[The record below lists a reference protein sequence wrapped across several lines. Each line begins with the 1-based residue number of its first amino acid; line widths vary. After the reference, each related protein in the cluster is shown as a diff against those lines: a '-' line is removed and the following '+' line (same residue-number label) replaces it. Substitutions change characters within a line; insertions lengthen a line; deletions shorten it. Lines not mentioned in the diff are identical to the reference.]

1 MNLNMKHIS
10 KRSLPAALLA
20 IATIVPISLKAQP
33 DFARSE
39 YDQLQPFGY
48 ATCVSRTEASPTPN
62 NITGGGAYTYDEAMA
77 LLYDSQS
84 GKKVKILTAEDVTKD
99 DDIKNAIK
107 NNDIVILDG
116 SKGDF
121 VISKFITIQNT
132 GSETVSNNK
141 TVLGI
146 NNARLVTKW
155 HVTPE
160 VLDILK
166 KADVES
172 ASTTSGGGT
181 LSNGVHIDEQAE
193 YETRKA
199 LLEYFGNEDY
209 RNAGIFSVKRCKNLV
224 FRNLSFI
231 GPGSIDCSGNDL
243 LAIQY
248 SNNVW
253 VDHCEFIDGI
263 DGNFDISNESDFI
276 TASWNEFSYTDRSLM
291 HQNTSLIGGSD
302 SKVGDDDK
310 LTITFAY
317 NSWGAKCRA
326 RMPMA
331 RYGRFHMLNNY
342 FNCKGNKTAAI
353 NPRKCSEFYIE
364 GNYFEAGVKKIYEQ
378 KDATVVIWKDDNIT
392 VEPFNAPG
400 TVIGY
405 ELDGKTKGVVFTPPY
420 RYSKMPAEQVK
431 EDVKIYAG
439 PTIWGSTKSSVENA
453 TAINS
458 VTSVPVASDAT
469 YNLLGQK
476 VGANA
481 KGILVKNGKKFIK

>member
-1 MNLNMKHIS
+1 MKLIS
-10 KRSLPAALLA
+10 NKILPAALLA
-20 IATIVPISLKAQP
+20 IATIVPISLKAQS

-39 YDQLQPFGY
+39 YDLLQPFGY
-48 ATCVSRTEASPTPN
+48 ATCTSRTDASPSPD
-62 NITGGGAYTYDEAMA
+62 NITGGGAFTYDEAMS

-84 GKKVKILTAEDVTKD
+84 GKNVKVLTAEDVKKD

-107 NNDIVILDG
+107 KNDIVILDG

-121 VISKFITIQNT
+121 VISKFITIQNQGT
-132 GSETVSNNK
+132 ETTCDNK
-141 TVLGI
+141 TIIGI
-146 NNARLVTKW
+146 NNARLVTAW

-160 VLDILK
+160 VLEILK

-181 LSNGVHIDEQAE
+181 LSNGVVIDEQAE

-224 FRNLSFI
+224 FRNLSFV

-243 LAIQY
+243 LSITY
-248 SNNVW
+248 STNVW

-263 DGNFDISNESDFI
+263 DGNFDISRESDFI

-302 SKVGDDDK
+302 SQKSDDDK

-364 GNYFEAGVKKIYEQ
+364 GNYFEAGVTKIYEQ
-378 KDATVVIWKDDNIT
+378 KDATVVIWKSDNIT
-392 VEPFNAPG
+392 VESFASPG

-405 ELDGKTKGVVFTPPY
+405 ELDGKTKGVAFTPPY
-420 RYSKMPAEQVK
+420 RYSKMPANQVK
-431 EDVKIYAG
+431 DDVRIYAG
-439 PTIWGSTKSSVENA
+439 PTIWGSKKSSVESA
-453 TAINS
+453 TAIE
-458 VTSVPVASDAT
+458 TVASAPVFSDAA
-469 YNLLGQK
+469 YNLFGQK
-476 VGANA
+476 VGADA
-481 KGILVKNGKKFIK
+481 KGILIKNGKKVIVK